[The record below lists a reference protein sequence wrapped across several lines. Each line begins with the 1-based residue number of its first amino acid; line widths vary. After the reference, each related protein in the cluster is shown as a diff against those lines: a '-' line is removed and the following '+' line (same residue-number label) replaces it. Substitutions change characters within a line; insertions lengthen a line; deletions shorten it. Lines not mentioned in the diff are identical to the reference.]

1 MLQAINTTIDTI
13 QGAKSTF
20 VKTFVKDESIAKS
33 LQAFVDSQTAFTK
46 QVAKTTFDVS
56 TKVAEEALVKATSFF
71 DKPVGKFFGIENDP
85 VYNAEAAR
93 RIMDYAAQNVDKGAD
108 YIAKN
113 TGMSKSDAQWFINA
127 ALLKAAPTAGKIA
140 KKTGKKYWLSDTV
153 GEDFNDYHIRVGL
166 FKASQSLKP
175 YCLK

>member
-56 TKVAEEALVKATSFF
+56 TKLAEDAVKF
-71 DKPVGKFFGIENDP
+71 DV
-85 VYNAEAAR
+85 
-93 RIMDYAAQNVDKGAD
+93 
-108 YIAKN
+108 
-113 TGMSKSDAQWFINA
+113 
-127 ALLKAAPTAGKIA
+127 
-140 KKTGKKYWLSDTV
+140 KKVFSIK
-153 GEDFNDYHIRVGL
+153 
-166 FKASQSLKP
+166 
-175 YCLK
+175 

>member
-56 TKVAEEALVKATSFF
+56 TKVAEEAVKF
-71 DKPVGKFFGIENDP
+71 DV
-85 VYNAEAAR
+85 
-93 RIMDYAAQNVDKGAD
+93 
-108 YIAKN
+108 
-113 TGMSKSDAQWFINA
+113 
-127 ALLKAAPTAGKIA
+127 
-140 KKTGKKYWLSDTV
+140 KKVFTV
-153 GEDFNDYHIRVGL
+153 
-166 FKASQSLKP
+166 K
-175 YCLK
+175 